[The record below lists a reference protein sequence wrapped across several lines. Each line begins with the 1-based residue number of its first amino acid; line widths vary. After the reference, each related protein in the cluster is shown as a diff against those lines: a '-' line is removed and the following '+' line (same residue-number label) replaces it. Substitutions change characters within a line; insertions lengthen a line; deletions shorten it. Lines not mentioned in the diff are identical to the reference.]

1 MDKYLLL
8 RFAHLV
14 GLMLMSAGLI
24 GVFVADMRSRQVR
37 EVTLFAQAVTFIAV
51 FYDGLV
57 VPGALLLA
65 ASGTWLIVEY
75 HGGWSWAFLSTPW
88 LAGMVLLFA
97 LEFVE
102 GNTITRLYFMRLRRL
117 TRIAVAQGRVTEE
130 LARARGEQL
139 ASFTHYLDIPLL
151 LVIVSLGALRPADW
165 TQFVVATGAAVIAAT
180 VLNTAIPRLY
190 PLEWRSWARL
200 KRCQVRAR
208 NQPFSTRPATAS
220 SFFKSSGSRAS
231 GAVIS
236 AVSSARSEP
245 MGHGSC
251 SRGKSFASRA
261 TSVFAFSAL
270 LVSTLMMS
278 CTVTASWSGCQQSKS
293 VTIATVA

>member
-37 EVTLFAQAVTFIAV
+37 DVTLFAQAVTFIAV

-65 ASGTWLIVEY
+65 ASGTWLIIDY

-117 TRIAVAQGRVTEE
+117 TRIAVAEGRVTEE

-165 TQFVVATGAAVIAAT
+165 TQFVIATGAAVIAAT

-190 PLEWRSWARL
+190 PWGGEA
-200 KRCQVRAR
+200 A
-208 NQPFSTRPATAS
+208 
-220 SFFKSSGSRAS
+220 
-231 GAVIS
+231 
-236 AVSSARSEP
+236 
-245 MGHGSC
+245 HG
-251 SRGKSFASRA
+251 
-261 TSVFAFSAL
+261 
-270 LVSTLMMS
+270 
-278 CTVTASWSGCQQSKS
+278 
-293 VTIATVA
+293 